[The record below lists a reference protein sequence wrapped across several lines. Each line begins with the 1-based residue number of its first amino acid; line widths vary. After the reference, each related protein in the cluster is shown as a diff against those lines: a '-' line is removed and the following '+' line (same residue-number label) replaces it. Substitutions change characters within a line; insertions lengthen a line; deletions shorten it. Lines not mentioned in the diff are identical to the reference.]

1 MWKTRPSTVVA
12 EPPLG
17 IFEAKCDDKGRLKLP
32 VRFAMFLKH
41 SDVSRVF
48 ITTTDLRS
56 ARIYPEKVWQSN
68 QNFFDEPG
76 EDTELAEDI
85 SFIANLYGDFSTLD
99 EHGRV
104 LVPTNLRRKLEFEKQ
119 SVWLENYRGHINVHP
134 RKVYDERMA
143 RALAGVGGQGQGA
156 GSEGIQIT
164 MRIADLWISK
174 KGTDRS
180 VRRTVGAFACGIED
194 WGQSGQSPFLTF
206 GMSGRAAF
214 LYACSGDARREF
226 GVSGAEAGVGDSRRD
241 LRVGRA
247 YAGVWRRPELR

>member
-1 MWKTRPSTVVA
+1 VEDSAQVTQLSTVV

-32 VRFAMFLKH
+32 VRFAVFLKH

-56 ARIYPEKVWQSN
+56 ARIYPEKVWESN
-68 QNFFDEPG
+68 QNFFNEPG
-76 EDTELAEDI
+76 DDTELAEDI

-134 RKVYDERMA
+134 RKVYEERMA
-143 RALAGVGGQGQGA
+143 RALVG
-156 GSEGIQIT
+156 
-164 MRIADLWISK
+164 IADKAKVLDR
-174 KGTDRS
+174 KGFR
-180 VRRTVGAFACGIED
+180 
-194 WGQSGQSPFLTF
+194 
-206 GMSGRAAF
+206 
-214 LYACSGDARREF
+214 
-226 GVSGAEAGVGDSRRD
+226 
-241 LRVGRA
+241 
-247 YAGVWRRPELR
+247 

>member
-1 MWKTRPSTVVA
+1 MEDSAQVTQLSTVV

-32 VRFAMFLKH
+32 VRFAVFLKH

-56 ARIYPEKVWQSN
+56 ARIYPEKVWESN
-68 QNFFDEPG
+68 QNFFNEPG
-76 EDTELAEDI
+76 DDTELAEDI

-134 RKVYDERMA
+134 RKVYEERMA
-143 RALAGVGGQGQGA
+143 RALVG
-156 GSEGIQIT
+156 
-164 MRIADLWISK
+164 IADKAKVLDR
-174 KGTDRS
+174 KGFR
-180 VRRTVGAFACGIED
+180 
-194 WGQSGQSPFLTF
+194 
-206 GMSGRAAF
+206 
-214 LYACSGDARREF
+214 
-226 GVSGAEAGVGDSRRD
+226 
-241 LRVGRA
+241 
-247 YAGVWRRPELR
+247 

>member
-1 MWKTRPSTVVA
+1 MVV

-48 ITTTDLRS
+48 ITTIDLRS
-56 ARIYPEKVWQSN
+56 ARIYPEKVWESN
-68 QNFFDEPG
+68 QNFFDAPG
-76 EDTELAEDI
+76 EDAEQAEDI

-104 LVPTNLRRKLEFEKQ
+104 LVPSNLRRKLEFEKQ

-143 RALAGVGGQGQGA
+143 RAMVGVA
-156 GSEGIQIT
+156 EKAKALD
-164 MRIADLWISK
+164 R
-174 KGTDRS
+174 KGFR
-180 VRRTVGAFACGIED
+180 
-194 WGQSGQSPFLTF
+194 
-206 GMSGRAAF
+206 
-214 LYACSGDARREF
+214 
-226 GVSGAEAGVGDSRRD
+226 
-241 LRVGRA
+241 
-247 YAGVWRRPELR
+247 

>member
-1 MWKTRPSTVVA
+1 MEDASQITAVI

-41 SDVSRVF
+41 SGVARVF
-48 ITTTDLRS
+48 ITTIDLRS
-56 ARIYPEKVWQSN
+56 ARIYPEKVWESN

-143 RALAGVGGQGQGA
+143 RALVGV
-156 GSEGIQIT
+156 
-164 MRIADLWISK
+164 ADNAKVLDR
-174 KGTDRS
+174 KGFR
-180 VRRTVGAFACGIED
+180 
-194 WGQSGQSPFLTF
+194 
-206 GMSGRAAF
+206 
-214 LYACSGDARREF
+214 
-226 GVSGAEAGVGDSRRD
+226 
-241 LRVGRA
+241 
-247 YAGVWRRPELR
+247 

>member
-1 MWKTRPSTVVA
+1 MEDSAQLSIIV

-32 VRFAMFLKH
+32 VRFAVFLKH

-56 ARIYPEKVWQSN
+56 ARIYPEKVWESN
-68 QNFFDEPG
+68 QSFFNEPG
-76 EDTELAEDI
+76 DDSELAEDI

-134 RKVYDERMA
+134 RKVYEERMA
-143 RALAGVGGQGQGA
+143 RALVGIGDKA
-156 GSEGIQIT
+156 KALD
-164 MRIADLWISK
+164 R
-174 KGTDRS
+174 KGFR
-180 VRRTVGAFACGIED
+180 
-194 WGQSGQSPFLTF
+194 
-206 GMSGRAAF
+206 
-214 LYACSGDARREF
+214 
-226 GVSGAEAGVGDSRRD
+226 
-241 LRVGRA
+241 
-247 YAGVWRRPELR
+247 